1 MFSYL
6 WIRPVLPPGWQNGLG
21 AHWAGMSRR
30 AVTHCGEYRH
40 MQVRPISETA
50 PLLQTLLCVI
60 HCRLCECVACC
71 EHFSSESFRIYQLT
85 LFKDARIRQLLFL
98 YQSHNNQ
105 VSSPSTVLIIILAR
119 PPPITWTDFFAAFQS
134 QTRERSS
141 CSPSLIVMLL
151 FSLIILLAGVFFDH
165 LQQSSLCFSTPPC
178 PVFSVYQICHL
189 GVSVAQRVHI
199 LRQLSN
205 GSLR

>member
-1 MFSYL
+1 M
-6 WIRPVLPPGWQNGLG
+6 
-21 AHWAGMSRR
+21 
-30 AVTHCGEYRH
+30 
-40 MQVRPISETA
+40 
-50 PLLQTLLCVI
+50 
-60 HCRLCECVACC
+60 ACC
-71 EHFSSESFRIYQLT
+71 EHFSSKSFRIYQLT
-85 LFKDARIRQLLFL
+85 LSKDARIRQLLFL

-165 LQQSSLCFSTPPC
+165 LQQSSLCVHMSVFLNPSLPC
-178 PVFSVYQICHL
+178 V
-189 GVSVAQRVHI
+189 
-199 LRQLSN
+199 LRLSN
-205 GSLR
+205 LSSWCLCCSASAHFTAAVQRIPEIGGRI